1 MTGAGGAELAGGA
14 VLPLRDG
21 DSELTQ
27 LLGTFLARQDW
38 AQSALGV
45 FGAPSVPVRLVDAA
59 VLRPGRPGLASVV
72 VDAGEQF
79 DRRLHVLLGWRPLL
93 QATAALLRP
102 DAVVGTGEDADG
114 EVLLYDALAD
124 GELCLELL
132 GAASAGRERA
142 SRSRVVQSLVSH
154 SALVYDERLFMKC
167 YRVIERRH
175 RPEIE
180 MMMRLDEVG
189 FNHLLAPVAHWSR
202 GGLDLGL
209 VREFLPGAVEG
220 KALALT
226 SLRDLLARS
235 GTSEDASSFE
245 EVGLAGGDLGD
256 EMRRLGHT
264 TAELHL
270 SLAEAFGARPR
281 PDGDAGAEIRIHGDY
296 HLRRVMRVET
306 GWLVAGFGDD
316 PLIGP
321 QAGAGSQGEP
331 RRAVPLEDVADLFLS
346 LRQVADE
353 ATALQPAS
361 TLAHALVLAEGW
373 VRHNRGSFL
382 RGYLEAPGI
391 TQLVPQQ
398 RVEVGTWLE
407 ERVVARW
414 SV

>member
-1 MTGAGGAELAGGA
+1 MTGPDGAELAGIASVPVRG
-14 VLPLRDG
+14 G
-21 DSELTQ
+21 DDELAQ
-27 LLGTFLARQDW
+27 LLGPFLARQDW
-38 AQSALGV
+38 AQSALGIV
-45 FGAPSVPVRLVDAA
+45 GAKSVPVRLVDAA

-72 VDAGEQF
+72 VDAGERF
-79 DRRLHVLLGWRPLL
+79 DCRLHVLLGWRSLP

-102 DAVVGTGEDADG
+102 GAVVGTGEDADG

-132 GAASAGRERA
+132 AAASSGREHA
-142 SRSRVVQSLVSH
+142 IRSRVVQSLVSH

-167 YRVIERRH
+167 YRVIERRQ

-189 FNHLLAPVAHWSR
+189 FNHLLAPVAHWAR
-202 GGLDLGL
+202 GAFDLGL

-270 SLAEAFGARPR
+270 ALAEAFGLRPR
-281 PDGDAGAEIRIHGDY
+281 PGGEAGSEIRIHGDY

-321 QAGAGSQGEP
+321 RAGAGSQGEP
-331 RRAVPLEDVADLFLS
+331 RTAVPLEDVADLFLS

-353 ATALQPAS
+353 AAALQPAS

-373 VRHNRGSFL
+373 VRHNRSSFL
-382 RGYLEAPGI
+382 RGYLEAADI
-391 TQLVPQQ
+391 AQLVPQG
-398 RVEVGTWLE
+398 RVEVDTWLE
-407 ERVVARW
+407 ERVAARW